1 MRSWVCL
8 IGWHLW
14 SAWVKRSTGTNKYNI
29 EYWTER
35 KCQRCGKIQ
44 TRDLFYV
51 TEGDLFTIAARNIIF
66 KTKEK

>member
-44 TRDLFYV
+44 TRDLFH
-51 TEGDLFTIAARNIIF
+51 AR
-66 KTKEK
+66 